1 MQKKEIIPLKFIY
14 RTTRRD
20 FKVIE
25 IGDIRKINMV
35 DYDYV
40 INLKKLDL
48 MPQLEGRELYECLN
62 SRGWIKITTPIN
74 FYEAAD
80 IERICYY
87 GKRTEQ
93 NFFYNRQGEFNL
105 VAPDQIIDQKKNCP
119 DENYWF

>member
-1 MQKKEIIPLKFIY
+1 MQKKEIIPLKFVY
-14 RTTRRD
+14 RTTRKD

-25 IGDIRKINMV
+25 IGSVRNINMI

-40 INLKKLDL
+40 LSLRKLEI
-48 MPQLEGRELYECLN
+48 MPQLQGAELYECLN
-62 SRGWIKITTPIN
+62 SRGWLKITTPIN

-80 IERICYY
+80 IERICFY

-105 VAPDQIIDQKKNCP
+105 VAPDQGKDQKKNCP
-119 DENYWF
+119 EEDYWF